1 MVSSTDTIRCK
12 RPHHVKNRA
21 CFTANVCRSG
31 CKRLQPGM
39 QTFASASANVIP
51 KRSVLTG
58 KPCVVDGLTE
68 IGDCKAAADGGHH
81 LEQDA
86 DEGSGLGYV
95 DGESRRLLHHGH
107 YCTPHLCRGLAG
119 LQPADVAAE
128 HLLIFNIYRK
138 ALRGVGR
145 LPGLFFFLPHKGAAI
160 EVLDGLGGIGQDLVS
175 ATIDID
181 DYLSF
186 FIFHLRV
193 VLLWSYPGVTQELS
207 QRKLLAKGLLGCISL
222 QCSPRV
228 TNHCRAQ
235 RTACVNTKSHTD
247 DGQEND

>member
-1 MVSSTDTIRCK
+1 MSKIGPVLPQTFAGA
-12 RPHHVKNRA
+12 V
-21 CFTANVCRSG
+21 ANVCNPG
-31 CKRLQPGM
+31 CKRLRLPV
-39 QTFASASANVIP
+39 QTLSL

-86 DEGSGLGYV
+86 DEGGGLGYV

-107 YCTPHLCRGLAG
+107 YRTPHLCRGLAG

-145 LPGLFFFLPHKGAAI
+145 LPGLFFFLPHKGVAI

-186 FIFHLRV
+186 FSSI
-193 VLLWSYPGVTQELS
+193 
-207 QRKLLAKGLLGCISL
+207 
-222 QCSPRV
+222 
-228 TNHCRAQ
+228 
-235 RTACVNTKSHTD
+235 
-247 DGQEND
+247 